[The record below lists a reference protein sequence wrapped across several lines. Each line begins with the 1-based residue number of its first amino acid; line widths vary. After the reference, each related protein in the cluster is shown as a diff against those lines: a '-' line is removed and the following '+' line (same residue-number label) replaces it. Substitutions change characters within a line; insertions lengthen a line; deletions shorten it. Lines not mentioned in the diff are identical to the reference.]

1 MFLSL
6 TNYKWIK
13 KSLQISR
20 VIGACSYTL
29 VNPMLSLPLRA
40 FYSELHALKTPNN
53 MLDKHQ

>member
-20 VIGACSYTL
+20 VIGACCYTL
-29 VNPMLSLPLRA
+29 VNLMLLLPLRA
-40 FYSELHALKTPNN
+40 FYSELRALKTPNN